1 MADSPLQQ
9 VLDAL
14 VEELAVP
21 GVAVGVL
28 HDGVEHYAYA
38 GVTSIENPLPVDER
52 TLFQF
57 GSTGKTYTAT
67 AIMRLVDQGKVDLDA
82 PVRTYLP
89 ELVLRDED
97 VAAKVT
103 VLQLLNHTAGW
114 EGDLMTSTGDGDD
127 ALEKYVALVGELQ
140 QVSPLGS
147 GVSYNN
153 AALSVAGHLIARV
166 CGTTYEQAIRDL
178 LLDPL
183 GMDMTFFFP
192 NEVMTR
198 RFAVGHNQ
206 AEDGTI
212 SVARPWAMARGNAP
226 AGGMSATARDQL
238 AWARFHL
245 GDGTAADG
253 TRLLEEQTLRRMQA
267 PTAEMAGSALGDA
280 VGISWLLGEIDGVRT
295 VGHGGTTN
303 GQHSDFTMVPE
314 RGFAVTS
321 LSNCGPN
328 GPQLNKKV
336 IAWALKHFVGLV
348 EKEDEPLTLP
358 DAELAAYT
366 GTYETIAAAIQ
377 VVADG
382 GRLAASVSI
391 KPAAAAALA
400 EAGEEVPQQP
410 PFPLAILAG
419 APDRYVVPDGPA
431 KGMKGYFTRA
441 ADGTV
446 DGVHLGGRLATRT
459 APVPA

>member
-1 MADSPLQQ
+1 MSQSPLQE
-9 VLDAL
+9 AL
-14 VEELAVP
+14 TALLAEHGVP

-38 GVTSIENPLPVDER
+38 GVTCVDQPLPVDER

-67 AIMRLVDQGKVDLDA
+67 ALMRLADQGRVDLDA

-89 ELVLRDED
+89 AFALRDED
-97 VAAKVT
+97 VAARVT

-114 EGDLMTSTGDGDD
+114 EGDMMDNTGDGDD
-127 ALEKYVALVGELQ
+127 ALEKYVAKMVDIE
-140 QVSPLGS
+140 QVSPLGTS
-147 GVSYNN
+147 VSYNN
-153 AALSVAGHLIARV
+153 ASLSVAGMVIARV

-183 GMDMTFFFP
+183 GMDLTFFFP
-192 NEVMTR
+192 TEIMTR
-198 RFAVGHNQ
+198 RFAVGHNRDP
-206 AEDGTI
+206 DGTI
-212 SVARPWAMARGNAP
+212 KIARPWAMPRGNAP
-226 AGGMSATARDQL
+226 AGGMSATARDQI

-245 GDGTAADG
+245 GDGTADDG
-253 TRLLEEQTLRRMQA
+253 TRVLEEQTLLRMKQA
-267 PTAEMAGSALGDA
+267 TAEMPGSALGDA
-280 VGISWLLGEIDGVRT
+280 VGISWLLGETGGVRT

-328 GPQLNKKV
+328 GPQLNKA
-336 IAWALKHFVGLV
+336 ITAWALEHFLGVV
-348 EKEDEPLTLP
+348 EQEPEPLSLTEQ
-358 DAELAAYT
+358 ELTPYA
-366 GTYETIAAAIQ
+366 GLYETIAAEVDI
-377 VVADG
+377 VVDG
-382 GRLAASVSI
+382 GRLAASIRI
-391 KPAAAAALA
+391 KPAMLAALRESDEQA
-400 EAGEEVPQQP
+400 PDQP
-410 PFPLAILAG
+410 PVPLALLAG
-419 APDRYVVPDGPA
+419 DGDRYVVPAGDG

-441 ADGTV
+441 VDGSV

-459 APVPA
+459 VPLPV